1 MTNLDEFFGM
11 LNESGVNVSNS
22 TRREIF
28 KKELIKNLPENDA
41 KIFRRKIRGLLIS
54 YAKMI
59 CKENGKNV
67 KNINAFNTI
76 YQNSYAVNDYSLS
89 SICSDNMKE
98 VNKEILKKAL
108 NFAKLKTK

>member
-1 MTNLDEFFGM
+1 MTNLNEFFEM
-11 LNESGVNVSNS
+11 LNASGVNVSNS

-41 KIFRRKIRGLLIS
+41 KAFRRKIRGLLIS

-67 KNINAFNTI
+67 KTINAFNAI
-76 YQNSYAVNDYSLS
+76 YQNSYAVNDYTLNSV
-89 SICSDNMKE
+89 CSDNMKE
-98 VNKEILKKAL
+98 VNKELLKKAL
-108 NFAKLKTK
+108 NFAKPKAK